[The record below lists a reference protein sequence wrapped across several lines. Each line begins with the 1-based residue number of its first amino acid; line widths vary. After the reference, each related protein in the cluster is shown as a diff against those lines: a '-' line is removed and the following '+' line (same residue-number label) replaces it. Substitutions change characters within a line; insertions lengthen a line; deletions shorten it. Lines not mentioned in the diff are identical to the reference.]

1 MLSFLTFKKKT
12 FAHANLAFHV
22 ILFSFLHMRIHLLI
36 SILALSYITACSK
49 SIEDTQETRFMMGT
63 LVSFT
68 IVNIDPKQAKQ
79 AIRLAADEMQRIE
92 NTFTIYGDANN
103 DVKAFN
109 QSPVNQP
116 YPLNSEVAKLLS
128 IAMHVQQQSHGGFS
142 PTLASLNKLWG
153 FSQAIPP
160 TSPPSL
166 KAIAEHLQGTQDCL
180 IQKEHLWVRTSPNCQ
195 LDFGAIA
202 KGYAIDRG
210 IEILKQH
217 GIQHAM
223 IDAGGDIRI
232 IGQHASHPWRIGIRD
247 PRHHDRILGIL
258 SLQGDASVV
267 TSGDYERFY
276 IYQGKRYHHILN
288 PKNGM
293 PSQNNQSVTVIASN
307 AMLADAWSTALFVSN
322 KKDLSLAESNHIQAF
337 IINHEGMQQQ
347 SKGMPLSLPTSQ

>member
-1 MLSFLTFKKKT
+1 
-12 FAHANLAFHV
+12 
-22 ILFSFLHMRIHLLI
+22 MRIYLLA
-36 SILALSYITACSK
+36 SLLTLSCITACSK

-68 IVNIDPKQAKQ
+68 IVNIEPKQAKQ

-92 NTFTIYGDANN
+92 NIFTIYGDIHN

-109 QSPVNQP
+109 QSPINIL
-116 YPLNSEVAKLLS
+116 YPLNPEVAGLLS
-128 IAMHVQQQSHGGFS
+128 IAMQVAQQSHGGFS

-160 TSPPSL
+160 TSPPSMN
-166 KAIAEHLQGTQDCL
+166 AITEHLQGTQNCL
-180 IQKEHLWVRTSPNCQ
+180 IQKNQGWIRTSQNCQ

-210 IEILKQH
+210 IETLKQH
-217 GIQHAM
+217 GIEHAM

-232 IGQHASHPWRIGIRD
+232 IGQHGSQPWRIGIRD
-247 PRHHDRILGIL
+247 PRQHDKIIGIL
-258 SLQGDASVV
+258 NLQGDASVV

-276 IYQGKRYHHILN
+276 MYQGKRYHHILD
-288 PKNGM
+288 PKTGM
-293 PSQNNQSVTVIASN
+293 PSQKNQSVTVIAGN
-307 AMLADAWSTALFVSN
+307 ATLADAWSTALFVSGE
-322 KKDLSLAESNHIQAF
+322 KGLSLAQSNHIQTL
-337 IINHEGMQQQ
+337 IIDHQGIQQQ